1 MKPWIKRSGIT
12 LGVLGALALCIFLLL
27 NLLLLIPIQGDPS
40 KDLWFATDEYEPE
53 AVATLSFQ
61 EGEDFKILL
70 LSDIQLDISL
80 PLKNRKALQIITDLV
95 ERTNPDLIMTTGD
108 NTSWVF
114 SGYMAKKLTNFF
126 DSFEIPWA
134 VTFGNHDGES
144 RRDKNWHGNVYES
157 GEYSLFSMGPSTL
170 PGVGNYT
177 IRIEE
182 NGESAMLLV
191 MLDSHDRREY
201 AEGSDYDFIYPS
213 QIDWYKAQIKGESE
227 YAYGSM
233 RTLLGGT
240 VPSLAF
246 FHIPLPEY
254 QDMIDL
260 WESKNLDPA
269 TTYGEA
275 RESAY
280 APPVNTGL
288 FDAMK
293 ELKST
298 EHVFVGHDHVNNLS
312 GIYEGIRLSY
322 GLKTGPVSYYS
333 KDLQGGTLIT
343 IKRGSHNVEIN
354 HLYTGGEGA
363 N

>member
-1 MKPWIKRSGIT
+1 MKRWIKRGGIT
-12 LGVLGALALCIFLLL
+12 LGVLGTLALCTFLFL
-27 NLLLLIPIQGDPS
+27 NVLLLIPIQGEPS
-40 KDLWFATDEYEPE
+40 TELWFTSDEYIPE
-53 AVATLSFQ
+53 AVTTLQFQ
-61 EGEDFKILL
+61 DGEDFKVLL

-80 PLKNRKALQIITDLV
+80 PLKNKRALNLITDLV
-95 ERTNPDLIMTTGD
+95 ERTEPDLIMTTGD

-114 SGYMAKKLTNFF
+114 SGYMARKLTKFF
-126 DSFEIPWA
+126 DSLETPWA

-157 GEYSLFSMGPSTL
+157 GEYSLFSMGPSTI

-182 NGESAMLLV
+182 DGKSAMLLV

-201 AEGSDYDFIYPS
+201 PDGSDYDFIHPN
-213 QIDWYKAQIKGESE
+213 QIEWYKAQIRGESE
-227 YAYGSM
+227 YAYGSFG
-233 RTLLGGT
+233 TLLGKA

-254 QDMIDL
+254 QQMIDL
-260 WESKNLDPA
+260 WNAGELNPL

-275 RESAY
+275 REGAY

-288 FDAMK
+288 FEVMK
-293 ELKST
+293 DLKST

-312 GIYEGIRLSY
+312 GLYDGIRLSY
-322 GLKTGPVSYYS
+322 GLKTGPVSYYHE
-333 KDLQGGTLIT
+333 DLQGGTLIT
-343 IKRGSHNVEIN
+343 IEQESHNVKIT
-354 HLYTGGEGA
+354 HLYKDDEGE